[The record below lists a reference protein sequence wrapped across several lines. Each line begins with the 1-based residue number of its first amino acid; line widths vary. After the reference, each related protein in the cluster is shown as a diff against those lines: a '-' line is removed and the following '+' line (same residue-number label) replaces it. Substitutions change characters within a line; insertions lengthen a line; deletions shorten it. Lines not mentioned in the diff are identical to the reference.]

1 MKTLLKNRIYVPVLD
16 HYFHLFI
23 VDEIPKEDGQAY
35 VCTTDENVIYVTFQE
50 KNLHPALITHEAVH
64 IVNRIFEFKGV
75 KLDTSNDE
83 TQAYLTEFI
92 FNEIWKRVNKFLSTK
107 SS

>member
-1 MKTLLKNRIYVPVLD
+1 M
-16 HYFHLFI
+16 FI
-23 VDEIPKEDGQAY
+23 VDEIPKEDGKAY
-35 VCTTDENVIYVTFQE
+35 VCTTENKVIYVTFQE
-50 KNLHPALITHEAVH
+50 KNLHPALIIHEVVN

-83 TQAYLTEFI
+83 TQSYLTEYI
-92 FNEIWKRVNKFLSTK
+92 FNEIWKRVNKFLSTQ